1 MHRNSTPP
9 NRRCQSTHLK
19 TLSADILGE
28 ENISK
33 VCKPQKKYV
42 QFNKMHD
49 GGKKPRQD
57 LSSFPVPKR
66 KSTEFF
72 CFYFR
77 LLSTEF
83 VFTGLFSGQMR
94 WHTFL
99 FRRLGH
105 RGKFSITTDCSWK
118 VDGLFISQS
127 CRPQASLL
135 TTKLSQVVKIDK
147 YWQSVRCTCTKGW
160 QRLTIWQQLHHD
172 DRYYEEFVG
181 DLCNVPPSTF
191 VPEVPGYRK
200 ENPNGDCLCSTRI
213 TPHIQKDWA
222 LNILSPCLF
231 HFTHFRSLVP
241 K

>member
-1 MHRNSTPP
+1 MERIAFKPLFFRRIHLTFQRCTVCIGTVPPP

-33 VCKPQKKYV
+33 VCKPPKKYV

-105 RGKFSITTDCSWK
+105 RGKFSITTDCAVERWM
-118 VDGLFISQS
+118 V
-127 CRPQASLL
+127 
-135 TTKLSQVVKIDK
+135 
-147 YWQSVRCTCTKGW
+147 
-160 QRLTIWQQLHHD
+160 
-172 DRYYEEFVG
+172 
-181 DLCNVPPSTF
+181 
-191 VPEVPGYRK
+191 
-200 ENPNGDCLCSTRI
+200 
-213 TPHIQKDWA
+213 
-222 LNILSPCLF
+222 CLF
-231 HFTHFRSLVP
+231 LRVAGPRHRF
-241 K
+241 